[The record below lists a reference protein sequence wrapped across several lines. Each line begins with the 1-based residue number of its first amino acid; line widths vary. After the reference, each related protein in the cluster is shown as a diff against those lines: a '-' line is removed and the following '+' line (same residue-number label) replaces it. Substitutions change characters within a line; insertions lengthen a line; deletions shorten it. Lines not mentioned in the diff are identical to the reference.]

1 MPIHTPPRLSIVL
14 PLVKV
19 HIPYLTTLSLVGDRG
34 FLFFSTPLFPLYH
47 PLFTRSGPLR
57 ASQGLSGPFGVG
69 CGLRVSTR
77 RYHDRKTAPTRFES
91 RRSGL
96 VSIIEV
102 R

>member
-34 FLFFSTPLFPLYH
+34 FLFFSTPLLPLYH

-57 ASQGLSGPFGVG
+57 ASQGHLGWGVD
-69 CGLRVSTR
+69 CGFRPAGITIGKPLRLDSSL
-77 RYHDRKTAPTRFES
+77 DGAA
-91 RRSGL
+91 L
-96 VSIIEV
+96 
-102 R
+102 